1 MASDLGEMIS
11 TQPCCFPKAGLRRIF
26 NLAIRNPQ
34 DIGSFLDNLTL
45 TRRTSTPDPTPTSIP
60 THLTLSARE
69 SKRLPKMRSTATRLQ
84 QSMLSRVVSEYSR
97 EAKPAVA
104 AAVSKAA
111 KAPPKAGRK
120 LPLSSNDKQLP
131 NTISLSPREL
141 YKRIGKCLTFG
152 CDPDQTQRAASLLRT
167 INDEWRNL
175 HAVSQGFHDPKNSAY
190 TVRLRD
196 GEPSHRPWLGT
207 SQVSTLTQVA
217 EQSITR
223 FLDRVLE
230 TADPQ
235 DRLEW
240 ERLRDNQ
247 TCNETLTTMY
257 CQNGSSPQNHA
268 YPTLSLEPQVIST
281 YTRLLSNDYEER
293 STFRFKVVIYS
304 HKHFTKLADLKIKL
318 KTWTHDRKPLPWLS
332 RELKRVAD
340 MTSTDAER
348 NAADGHARYIATM
361 VNNLELGTWRRP
373 DAKEDFGS
381 AAP

>member
-1 MASDLGEMIS
+1 
-11 TQPCCFPKAGLRRIF
+11 
-26 NLAIRNPQ
+26 
-34 DIGSFLDNLTL
+34 
-45 TRRTSTPDPTPTSIP
+45 
-60 THLTLSARE
+60 
-69 SKRLPKMRSTATRLQ
+69 MRSTTTRLQ

-97 EAKPAVA
+97 EAKPAAAAA

-120 LPLSSNDKQLP
+120 WPLYSNNTQLA

-141 YKRIGKCLTFG
+141 YKRIGKCLAFG

-175 HAVSQGFHDPKNSAY
+175 HAVSQGFYDPKNSAY

-196 GEPSHRPWLGT
+196 GEPSHRPWLGI
-207 SQVSTLTQVA
+207 SQASTLTQVA
-217 EQSITR
+217 EQSIAR

-240 ERLRDNQ
+240 ERLRDSH
-247 TCNETLTTMY
+247 TCNETLTTMH
-257 CQNGSSPQNHA
+257 CQNKSPPQTRA
-268 YPTLSLEPQVIST
+268 SPTLSLEPQVISA
-281 YTRLLSNDYEER
+281 YTRLLSNDYEEK

-304 HKHFTKLADLKIKL
+304 HKHFTKIADLNMHLKIY
-318 KTWTHDRKPLPWLS
+318 THDRKGLPWLS
-332 RELKRVAD
+332 RELKRVAEL
-340 MTSTDAER
+340 TSTDAER
-348 NAADGHARYIATM
+348 NAADGHARHISKM
-361 VNNLELGTWRRP
+361 VINLELGTWRRP